1 MDLVGDFLGCAFD
14 PGPCLTGLADG
25 ILSIFPFGL
34 YGVVF
39 LAGMIVGE
47 RIGIWGIL
55 IAIVGWIALR
65 FSSKAPDAHEH
76 VAGKDAATTA
86 PVPRPTIFKRKKP
99 R

>member
-1 MDLVGDFLGCAFD
+1 MEALGCFLD
-14 PGPCLTGLADG
+14 PGPCLTSAADG

-39 LAGMIVGE
+39 LGGMIVGE

-65 FSSKAPDAHEH
+65 FSSKTPDVHEH
-76 VAGKDAATTA
+76 LAGGKDAA
-86 PVPRPTIFKRKKP
+86 PPPPKPKKKRTIF
-99 R
+99 

>member
-1 MDLVGDFLGCAFD
+1 MEALGCVLN
-14 PGPCLTGLADG
+14 PGPCLTGAADG

-39 LAGMIVGE
+39 LGGMIVGE

-65 FSSKAPDAHEH
+65 FSSKTPDIHEH
-76 VAGKDAATTA
+76 VVGKDAA
-86 PVPRPTIFKRKKP
+86 PPIPKPKKRPTVRLPKLFR
-99 R
+99 

>member
-1 MDLVGDFLGCAFD
+1 MEALGCFLD
-14 PGPCLTGLADG
+14 PGPCLTSAADG

-39 LAGMIVGE
+39 LGGMIVGE

-65 FSSKAPDAHEH
+65 FSSKTPHDPIEH
-76 VAGKDAATTA
+76 VEGRDAAPPIPA
-86 PVPRPTIFKRKKP
+86 KKKHKTIF
-99 R
+99 

>member
-1 MDLVGDFLGCAFD
+1 MEALGCVFD
-14 PGPCLTGLADG
+14 PGPCLTGAADG

-39 LAGMIVGE
+39 LGGMIVGE

-65 FSSKAPDAHEH
+65 FSSKAPDVHEQLLG
-76 VAGKDAATTA
+76 GKDAA
-86 PVPRPTIFKRKKP
+86 PPIPKPKKRKTIFDR
-99 R
+99 